1 MAINVYSVANHLLEE
16 GWQLIS
22 DSYKNLNTELEM
34 KCPEGHT
41 QFITYGQWRKHP
53 VCEICLAGDP
63 YKVKKN
69 KVPIKKIDTYRIL
82 ALDAAT
88 KITGYAIYDNNTLV
102 NYGTYK
108 ADESLEATD
117 RINEIKHWLETAL
130 DIWQPDFV
138 GIENIQLQSF
148 GNNGKY
154 QVEMYR
160 ILANLQG
167 VLVDTLFENQIQHEL
182 VYSSEWRKY
191 CGVGDGKGREN
202 KKRQAQEKVELWYNQ
217 KCTQDEA
224 DAICLGKYLCYLKD
238 NKNKKITWGEDI

>member
-1 MAINVYSVANHLLEE
+1 MGINVYSVANHLAEE

-22 DSYKNLNTELEM
+22 ETYKNLNTELEM
-34 KCPEGHT
+34 KCPEGHI
-41 QFITYGQWRKHP
+41 QFKTYGDWRKHP
-53 VCEICLAGDP
+53 ICEKCLAGDP
-63 YKVKKN
+63 FKVKKN
-69 KVPIKKIDTYRIL
+69 KVPIKTIDTYRIL

-88 KITGYAIYDNNTLV
+88 KVTGYAIYDNNTLV
-102 NYGTYK
+102 SYGVYK
-108 ADESLEATD
+108 ANEELEAAE
-117 RINEIKHWLETAL
+117 RINEIKHWLEAAI
-130 DIWQPDFV
+130 DNWQPDFV

-148 GNNGKY
+148 GSSGKY

-167 VLVDTLFENQIQHEL
+167 VLIDTLFEKHIPCDL
-182 VYSSEWRKY
+182 AYSSEWRKY

-224 DAICLGKYLCYLKD
+224 DAICIGKFFCNYIKS
-238 NKNKKITWGEDI
+238 KQSTWGEDI